1 MNEKSSVL
9 ISRALKEAFDACI
22 MEQFGVKEILPRV
35 GGSGFVKMDE
45 ATVFKTKKYH
55 TVILKGDRTIFKW
68 MTIWVTCASDG
79 TKLLSYSFFMEAQ

>member
-1 MNEKSSVL
+1 
-9 ISRALKEAFDACI
+9 
-22 MEQFGVKEILPRV
+22 MEQFGVKGILSRV

-55 TVILKGDRTIFKW
+55 TVIPKGDRTIFKW
-68 MTIWVTCASDG
+68 MTICVTYASDG